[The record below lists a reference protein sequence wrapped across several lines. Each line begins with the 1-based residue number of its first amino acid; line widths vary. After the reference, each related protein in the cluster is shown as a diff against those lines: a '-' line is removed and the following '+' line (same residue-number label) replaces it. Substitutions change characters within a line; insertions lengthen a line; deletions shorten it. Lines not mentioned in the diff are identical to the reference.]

1 MRDESKKDAGTIQ
14 VLMNRL
20 DTERL
25 PRALDMKKKV
35 DRGERLD
42 EQDTQFLNRVFEDV
56 GSAQTAGGQAPR
68 IPDARHPTH
77 QPLQR
82 DHPQG
87 TRKRREESVRAE
99 P

>member
-25 PRALDMKKKV
+25 PRALDLKKKV

-42 EQDTQFLNRVFEDV
+42 EQDTQFLNRVLEDA
-56 GSAQTAGGQAPR
+56 GTAQELAAK
-68 IPDARHPTH
+68 HPKF
-77 QPLQR
+77 QPLVTR
-82 DHPQG
+82 LISLYSEI
-87 TRKRREESVRAE
+87 TRKGLENEQKKA
-99 P
+99 

>member
-20 DTERL
+20 ETERL

-56 GSAQTAGGQAPR
+56 GSAQTLAAK
-68 IPDARHPTH
+68 HPEFQT
-77 QPLQR
+77 LVTR
-82 DHPQG
+82 LISLYSEI
-87 TRKRREESVRAE
+87 TRKGLENEEKKA
-99 P
+99 